1 MELEREWEE
10 RAYLLTG
17 KGNRGEPIEREVG
30 DGNCTTVAAEGEQ
43 CQSLF
48 SST

>member
-1 MELEREWEE
+1 MARTRRSYLESEEAVELEREWEE

-30 DGNCTTVAAEGEQ
+30 GDVDRV
-43 CQSLF
+43 
-48 SST
+48 